1 MSLKGNACI
10 GQSGGP
16 SIVINA
22 SLVGAIEA
30 AEKCADIDQFFGAA
44 NGVSGV
50 MNEKMFDLFRED
62 DDVIRAMRYTPS
74 AALGT
79 CRIKVKPEDVARC
92 MEVFKA
98 QNIRYFFYNGGNDS
112 QLTCHQIS
120 ELAKQSDWDMR
131 VIGIPKT
138 IDNDLVVTDNCPGF
152 ASAARYA
159 AAAVQFAARDAMAFG
174 QAEIVEVMGRH
185 AGWLTGATAAG
196 RKEEWMAPHLVYLPE
211 VKVDPDK
218 FLADCKAAYREYGY
232 LVVAVSEGFKFAG
245 TEVATTSKKVDG
257 FGHAR
262 LGGVAKA
269 LAEMV
274 EEEIGARVRFDVLGN
289 LQRCFAYCMSDVDN
303 EQAYQAGYEAVCR
316 AAKGETDLMTTIVR
330 KSNSPY
336 EWEIGETS
344 LMSVADQTKLVPADW
359 INEEQNGVTEEF
371 IQYVS
376 PLLGK
381 TPSAITMDLPTY
393 PVFQKHWIGAKAGGK
408 YERKG

>member
-22 SLVGAIEA
+22 SVIGAVHA
-30 AEKCADIDQFFGAA
+30 AEKAAEIDHFYGAA
-44 NGVSGV
+44 NGISGV
-50 MNEKMFDLFRED
+50 LNEKMFDLFRED
-62 DDVIRAMRYTPS
+62 DEVLNAMRYTPS

-79 CRIKVKPEDVARC
+79 CRLKPKQPDLERA

-98 QNIRYFFYNGGNDS
+98 HNIRYFFYNGGNDS

-120 ELAKQSDWDMR
+120 ELAKKSDWEMR

-174 QAEIVEVMGRH
+174 GAEVVEVMGRH
-185 AGWLTGATAAG
+185 AGWLTGATQVG
-196 RKEEWMAPHLVYLPE
+196 RLNEGEAPHLVYLPE

-218 FLADCKAAYREYGY
+218 FLADCKSYYDKHGF
-232 LVVAVSEGFKFAG
+232 LVVAVSEGFSFA
-245 TEVATTSKKVDG
+245 ESELKTTSDKVDE

-262 LGGVAKA
+262 LGGVAEA
-269 LAEMV
+269 LAEMI
-274 EEEIGARVRFDVLGN
+274 EGAIGARCRNDRLGN
-289 LQRCFAYCMSDVDN
+289 LQRCFAFCMSDVDN
-303 EQAYQAGYEAVCR
+303 EQAYQAGFQAVQR
-316 AAKGETDLMTTIVR
+316 AVAGETDIMTTIER

-336 EWEIGETS
+336 QWEIGTTS
-344 LMSVADQTKLVPADW
+344 LMSVADQTKIVPTEW
-359 INEEQNGVTEEF
+359 INEDQNGVTDEF
-371 IQYVS
+371 IEYVK
-376 PLLGK
+376 PLLGAC
-381 TPSAITMDLPTY
+381 PSCVTMDVPHY
-393 PVFQKHWIGAKAGGK
+393 PVFQKHFTEAKLAK
-408 YERKG
+408 YERSK

>member
-22 SLVGAIEA
+22 SMVGAVQA
-30 AEKCADIDQFFGAA
+30 AEKCDDIDQFFGAA

-50 MNEKMFDLFRED
+50 MNEKLFDLFRED
-62 DDVIRAMRYTPS
+62 DDVIEAMRYVPS

-79 CRIKVKPEDVARC
+79 CRIKVKDSDVARC
-92 MEVFKA
+92 MDVFKA
-98 QNIRYFFYNGGNDS
+98 HNIRYFFYNGGNDS

-120 ELAKQSDWDMR
+120 ELAKKSDWEMR

-138 IDNDLVVTDNCPGF
+138 IDNDLVVTDCCPGF

-185 AGWLTGATAAG
+185 AGWLTGATAVG

-211 VKVDPDK
+211 VKVNPDK
-218 FLADCKAAYREYGY
+218 FLADCEACYKKYGY
-232 LVVAVSEGFKFAG
+232 LVIAVSEGFTFADS
-245 TEVATTSKKVDG
+245 EVATTSDKLDE

-262 LGGVAKA
+262 LGGVAEA
-269 LAEMV
+269 LGKMV
-274 EEEIGARVRFDVLGN
+274 EDAIGTRVRTDKLGN

-303 EQAYQAGYEAVCR
+303 EHAYQAGYEAVMR
-316 AAKGETDLMTTIVR
+316 AVAGQTDIMTTIER

-336 EWEIGETS
+336 RWEIGETS
-344 LMSVADQTKLVPADW
+344 LMSVADQTKVVTENLINAD
-359 INEEQNGVTEEF
+359 QNGVTDEF
-371 IQYVS
+371 IAYVE
-376 PLLGK
+376 PLLGA
-381 TPSAITMDLPTY
+381 TPAAVPMAIPSY
-393 PVFQKHWIGAKAGGK
+393 PVFQKHFIEPKLEK
-408 YERKG
+408 YVREK